1 MLRLVHVK
9 VRLII
14 VTSGLGQLPKCLM
27 ELAFKVGVPSGGRGI
42 TVDNFGHRETCEQ
55 MTISLLLYERA
66 VCLLDWFEGR
76 IRVLLC
82 LVLGVDFKA

>member
-1 MLRLVHVK
+1 MGEELLLITLVIEKHV
-9 VRLII
+9 
-14 VTSGLGQLPKCLM
+14 
-27 ELAFKVGVPSGGRGI
+27 
-42 TVDNFGHRETCEQ
+42 

-82 LVLGVDFKA
+82 LVIGVDFKA

>member
-9 VRLII
+9 VRSII

-42 TVDNFGHRETCEQ
+42 TVDNFGHRETCEP
-55 MTISLLLYERA
+55 MTISLLLFERA
-66 VCLLDWFEGR
+66 VCMNWFEGH

-82 LVLGVDFKA
+82 LVLGVNFKA